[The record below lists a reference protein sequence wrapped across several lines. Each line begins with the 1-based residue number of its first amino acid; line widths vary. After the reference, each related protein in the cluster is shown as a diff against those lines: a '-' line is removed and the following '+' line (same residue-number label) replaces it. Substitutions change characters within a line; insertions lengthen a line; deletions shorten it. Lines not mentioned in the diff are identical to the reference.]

1 MPTRIALHPR
11 HTGETWP
18 YPERPPDWE
27 PTISEEPGF
36 FEQLPDRARRGVNT
50 LSDVLFGSTPEE
62 RVQNLVASVASPFGT
77 AATSARRMLRPLLSG
92 DLTSLLPNRT
102 RPEWLRP
109 GLHPV
114 GQVRDRKLTA
124 PFTPD
129 ERQIVREWKSN
140 PYLQETPIRRYDDPE
155 WDDAHQRMDEVME
168 TWASN
173 TSPWVR
179 NELDDIVTN
188 TEFGRH
194 YLDRLH
200 GLLREI
206 YPSGQMPLYRGLGEE
221 ELETVL
227 AYPDWLRHVSRP
239 DFGTYA
245 RQLGLDPPESAML
258 QSFTLSPN
266 MSRRFAGGGFTHGPG
281 GKRQVLHGNVPIEN
295 VRAHMRS
302 PTMQE
307 EEFIVDVLPRRPDLL
322 PDWKVAEGAKSL
334 GIPYRNPG
342 HVKQPLYWQNL
353 MKNW

>member
-1 MPTRIALHPR
+1 
-11 HTGETWP
+11 
-18 YPERPPDWE
+18 
-27 PTISEEPGF
+27 
-36 FEQLPDRARRGVNT
+36 
-50 LSDVLFGSTPEE
+50 
-62 RVQNLVASVASPFGT
+62 
-77 AATSARRMLRPLLSG
+77 
-92 DLTSLLPNRT
+92 
-102 RPEWLRP
+102 
-109 GLHPV
+109 
-114 GQVRDRKLTA
+114 
-124 PFTPD
+124 
-129 ERQIVREWKSN
+129 
-140 PYLQETPIRRYDDPE
+140 
-155 WDDAHQRMDEVME
+155 MDEVME